1 MAGYILDVDVEYP
14 KELHQN
20 HNMLPFIVERIKI
33 GKVRR
38 LVPNLNDKKDA
49 WVTHEKCRPGNKTL
63 FKGKN
68 GA

>member
-1 MAGYILDVDVEYP
+1 MTGYILDVDVEYP

-49 WVTHEKCRPGNKTL
+49 
-63 FKGKN
+63 
-68 GA
+68 